1 MKLLVVN
8 PNTDDATTDRIR
20 RAALAAA
27 RPGTEIE
34 AVTAPFGVHRIKNP
48 AQSARAGEAVVAA
61 IAVRAHATDCA
72 VVAAFSDPGLARARE
87 RFRFPVVGI
96 AEASMLEAAA
106 RADRFSIVALAT
118 GMAGRYRQLAADYG
132 VAGKLASIRFVAGAA
147 ETATADELADAIA
160 EECRRA
166 AAEDGAEAVV
176 IGGGPLSGVAERI
189 AAGVPIPVVEGVP
202 ASVRRAERLAG
213 GG

>member
-20 RAALAAA
+20 EAARAAA

-34 AVTAPFGVHRIKNP
+34 AVTAPFGAYRIKTP
-48 AQSARAGEAVVAA
+48 ALSARAGEAVVAA
-61 IAVRAHATDCA
+61 IAVRAGTADGA

-106 RADRFSIVALAT
+106 RADRFSIVTLVAAMESHYRNLA
-118 GMAGRYRQLAADYG
+118 GAYG
-132 VAGKLASIRFVAGAA
+132 VAAKLASIRFVPGAA
-147 ETATADELADAIA
+147 QAATADALADAIA
-160 EECRRA
+160 LECRRA
-166 AAEDGAEAVV
+166 AAEDGAAAVV
-176 IGGGPLSGVAERI
+176 IGGGPLSGMAERI
-189 AAGVPIPVVEGVP
+189 AAGVPIPLVEGVP
-202 ASVRRAERLAG
+202 AAVRRAERLAAG
-213 GG
+213 A